1 MEIYFLDWG
10 KCSDYKGR
18 RKSNYKNVPYD
29 SGESLIDYHM
39 IMVIVMDYHMIMV
52 IVTDHHI
59 SNYHHY
65 HMAVRFSPIYI

>member
-1 MEIYFLDWG
+1 MIVV

-39 IMVIVMDYHMIMV
+39 IMVIVMDYDMIMV
-52 IVTDHHI
+52 IVTDHHMVEVI
-59 SNYHHY
+59 LIVTDY
-65 HMAVRFSPIYI
+65 

>member
-1 MEIYFLDWG
+1 MIVV

-39 IMVIVMDYHMIMV
+39 IVVIVMDYHMIMV
-52 IVTDHHI
+52 IVTVTD
-59 SNYHHY
+59 Y
-65 HMAVRFSPIYI
+65 